1 MESAGG
7 GHHCSHPDGYYC
19 STFLVPIKHEEDSS
33 FLRRLNYFKMKT
45 FETQELVIKNMICS
59 RCLKVIRQDLESLGV
74 EVLDLRLGRLKFRY
88 PTDGMSLSKIEAVL
102 EDDEFEIVKD
112 KNEALAE
119 EVKMV
124 LIGLVSDLPIL
135 RDKKLSDYL
144 ADNLHKDYWTLSKLF
159 SKTEGTTIERYF
171 ILLRVEKAKEL
182 IEYDEMNF
190 SEIAYELG
198 YHNIYHL
205 SGQFK
210 QVTGMSMSQYKK
222 MESKLRSPL
231 NKIM

>member
-1 MESAGG
+1 
-7 GHHCSHPDGYYC
+7 
-19 STFLVPIKHEEDSS
+19 
-33 FLRRLNYFKMKT
+33 MKT
-45 FETQELVIKNMICS
+45 LITQELVIKNMICS
-59 RCLKVIRQDLESLGV
+59 RCLKVIRQDLESLGL

-88 PTDGMSLSKIEAVL
+88 PDGDVSLRQIQALLE
-102 EDDEFEIVKD
+102 EDDFEIVKE
-112 KNEALAE
+112 KNEMIAEQVKLA
-119 EVKMV
+119 
-124 LIGLVSDLPIL
+124 LIGMVNNLPVL

-144 ADNLHKDYWTLSKLF
+144 AGTLHKDYWTLSKLF

-198 YHNIYHL
+198 YNNIHHL

-210 QVTGMSMSQYKK
+210 QVTGMSMSQYKRLELK
-222 MESKLRSPL
+222 SRSPL
-231 NKIM
+231 NKIL